1 MVTWCLNS
9 FCSSIQFQSQDVFA
23 VRDDSW
29 NQRSILSGHV
39 ACSVGVGA
47 IHPTG
52 LGDSCRPSVKATLV
66 CQAFSWCQHINSTNG
81 SKPCKTNG
89 FCAGKRGMP
98 YSLFISSVRDWD
110 TCHGH
115 LRIKNLRYFFD
126 IIQQGC
132 SPASDVHIYV
142 IYVVKGD

>member
-66 CQAFSWCQHINSTNG
+66 CQAFS
-81 SKPCKTNG
+81 
-89 FCAGKRGMP
+89 
-98 YSLFISSVRDWD
+98 
-110 TCHGH
+110 
-115 LRIKNLRYFFD
+115 
-126 IIQQGC
+126 
-132 SPASDVHIYV
+132 
-142 IYVVKGD
+142 